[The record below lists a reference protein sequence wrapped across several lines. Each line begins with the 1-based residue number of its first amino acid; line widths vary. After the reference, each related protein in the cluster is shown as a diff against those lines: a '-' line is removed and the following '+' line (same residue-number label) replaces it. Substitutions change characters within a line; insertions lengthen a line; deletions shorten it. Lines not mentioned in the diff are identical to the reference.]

1 MAVKAVN
8 DTAGPDGL
16 VPTLLVFGT
25 YPRLSKTSPPLP
37 SIAARAT
44 AVHKAMS
51 EIQKLKAA
59 REVQDALAT
68 RNGPNVTEVLLL
80 PLQSDVKVWCENK
93 GWTGPHTLL
102 GLNLDSTAAIVDI
115 NGRPTTF
122 RTTVVHPYHHDDGAV
137 SPQPH
142 EKEHDDD
149 LNDGD
154 DDYVPEQPPRRRRG
168 RPKGS
173 KNKPKSLPP
182 ALTAPAE
189 TGNAAH
195 LAQREQD
202 DLVLARTLRSTG
214 KITTPGQPFEKS
226 TQTEIDA
233 LIARGVFKFEVY
245 NPKIHGGVRIFKS
258 RIVNE
263 VKVKTTNQ
271 PYEKSRL
278 IIQGYNDSDKALVL
292 TQSPTIQR
300 ASQRLI
306 IALAPSLIAKGMMLW
321 LRDITQA
328 YTQSDD
334 PLQRTIIADLP
345 VQLRELYPSG
355 TIMVVIKP
363 LYGIAEA
370 GTYWWST
377 YFKHHTEKLQME
389 TSTYDPCLLISRST
403 AAGVGIV
410 SIQTDD
416 TLGLSDAQFAAKE
429 KEELRFNAKE
439 KEVLTKDTE
448 INFNGCVV
456 TTDDNTIFLLQKRQ
470 GEKLDAAT
478 DQKSYIQQR
487 ARGAY
492 IASICQPE
500 ASFDL
505 AAAAQ
510 TTTDPTKEEIS
521 RLNKRIMWQKQNIN
535 RGLSYVQ
542 LKMTDLKLFAMVDAS
557 FANNKDMSSQMGYVI
572 VLGNEVT
579 NNTSFNIRGNIIHWS
594 SLKCKRITRSVLA
607 SEIYAMAHGVD
618 IAIAIGSTLNVIM
631 DRLSLPHIPI
641 VVCTDSLS
649 LYECLVKLGTTK
661 EKRLMIDI
669 MALREAYERGEL
681 KDIRWIDGRD
691 NPADAMTKA
700 TANASMEQLINTN
713 ELELRVQGWVN
724 RASHRETTISTP
736 NHGLGYRDA
745 TVSTTRDTHRAE
757 DIHMVEEHDGDGG
770 THM

>member
-1 MAVKAVN
+1 
-8 DTAGPDGL
+8 
-16 VPTLLVFGT
+16 
-25 YPRLSKTSPPLP
+25 
-37 SIAARAT
+37 
-44 AVHKAMS
+44 
-51 EIQKLKAA
+51 
-59 REVQDALAT
+59 
-68 RNGPNVTEVLLL
+68 
-80 PLQSDVKVWCENK
+80 
-93 GWTGPHTLL
+93 
-102 GLNLDSTAAIVDI
+102 
-115 NGRPTTF
+115 
-122 RTTVVHPYHHDDGAV
+122 
-137 SPQPH
+137 
-142 EKEHDDD
+142 
-149 LNDGD
+149 
-154 DDYVPEQPPRRRRG
+154 
-168 RPKGS
+168 
-173 KNKPKSLPP
+173 
-182 ALTAPAE
+182 LTAPAE
-189 TGNAAH
+189 TVNAAH

-263 VKVKTTNQ
+263 VKGKTTNQ

-410 SIQTDD
+410 GIQTDD

-456 TTDDNTIFLLQKRQ
+456 TTDDNTISLLQKRQ

-521 RLNKRIMWQKQNIN
+521 RLNKRIMWQKKNVD

-572 VLGNEVT
+572 VLGNKLT
-579 NNTSFNIRGNIIHWS
+579 DDTSFTIRGNIIHWS

-631 DRLSLPHIPI
+631 DRLSLPHVPI

-669 MALREAYERGEL
+669 MALRETYERGEL

-691 NPADAMTKA
+691 NPADAMTKT

-713 ELELRVQGWVN
+713 KLELRVQGWVN
-724 RASHRETTISTP
+724 RTT
-736 NHGLGYRDA
+736 YRDA
-745 TVSTTRDTHRAE
+745 TMSTT
-757 DIHMVEEHDGDGG
+757 
-770 THM
+770 